1 MEFEALLFG
10 VEPVTALAVGVA
22 AVILT
27 PIIKE
32 LGSTIGSVIKSSEL
46 GKSVSESAKD
56 VAKESLVL
64 SMGAIDNLQFAYSQG
79 QETIRDVVVDA
90 TLEYTVNQAV
100 SKVVEEPQKA
110 KKITSKVIEIC
121 KNIWA
126 SIRQATSAV
135 SRFFGRSN
143 TQISS

>member
-10 VEPVTALAVGVA
+10 VEPVTALALGVA

-27 PIIKE
+27 PVLKE
-32 LGSTIGSVIKSSEL
+32 IGSAMKSSEL

-56 VAKESLVL
+56 IAKESLVL
-64 SMGAIDNLQFAYSQG
+64 GMGAIDNLQFAYSQG
-79 QETIRDVVVDA
+79 QGTVRDVVVDA

-100 SKVVEEPQKA
+100 SKIVEEPQKA
-110 KKITSKVIEIC
+110 KKITSKVIDIC

-126 SIRQATSAV
+126 RIRQATSAV
-135 SRFFGRSN
+135 SQFFERSK
-143 TQISS
+143 S

>member
-10 VEPVTALAVGVA
+10 VEPVTALALGVA

-27 PIIKE
+27 PVLKE
-32 LGSTIGSVIKSSEL
+32 IGSAIGSAMKSSEL

-56 VAKESLVL
+56 IAKESLVL
-64 SMGAIDNLQFAYSQG
+64 GMGAIDNLQFAYSQG
-79 QETIRDVVVDA
+79 QETVRDVVVDA

-100 SKVVEEPQKA
+100 SKIVEEPQKA
-110 KKITSKVIEIC
+110 KKITSKVIDIC

-126 SIRQATSAV
+126 RIRQATSAV
-135 SRFFGRSN
+135 SQFFERSK
-143 TQISS
+143 S